1 MTLYT
6 AVLQMVRMRHRQ
18 LGAHEVGH
26 TLGLAHNF
34 MGSVACAGSNADRA
48 TGRGGSCIESVMDY
62 PGPMVRRRLFSPAAA
77 QPSPAGLT
85 GRPIAPPPGVLS
97 RLGRPGRGDRRGAPR
112 CGGL

>member
-48 TGRGGSCIESVMDY
+48 TGRGGSCICSTSRIERASVSLD
-62 PGPMVRRRLFSPAAA
+62 LS
-77 QPSPAGLT
+77 LNH
-85 GRPIAPPPGVLS
+85 IASHACTRVHMHVHVHYIMK
-97 RLGRPGRGDRRGAPR
+97 
-112 CGGL
+112 GGGTNTRT